1 MWYNRG
7 MSDTAFDSRVIA
19 NKFIKLHFEDSRR
32 LIPSELVEMVYTA
45 HGWHLA
51 MTDKPLIKDEV
62 RCGKD
67 SVFIK
72 KIRRYFDFSRVST
85 FILNSRGEVFKDE
98 TKKYNFTDNFI
109 NSLYEYYSKQPHDFI
124 RRTLLM
130 KGSPILNYKAYNDV
144 ITDDETKAFYKDK
157 LDQVTMGQ
165 EVLDWYNKNVLYLD
179 LLEHDIIKLR

>member
-1 MWYNRG
+1 

-19 NKFIKLHFEDSRR
+19 NKFIKLHFEDNRR
-32 LIPSELVEMVYTA
+32 LIPSELVELVYTA

-51 MTDKPLIKDEV
+51 MTGKPLIKDEV
-62 RCGKD
+62 RCGQD

-85 FILNSRGEVFKDE
+85 FISNTRGEVIKE
-98 TKKYNFTDNFI
+98 ERKKYNFTDKFVNA
-109 NSLYEYYSKQPHDFI
+109 LYDYYSQQPHDFI
-124 RRTLLM
+124 RRTLLV
-130 KGSPILNYKAYNDV
+130 KGSPLLNYKAYNDV
-144 ITDDETKAFYKDK
+144 ITDEETKEFFDDK
-157 LDQVTMGQ
+157 LDKVSMGQ